1 MRILWVKIGGLW
13 PPDRGGRLRSYHT
26 ISELGRRHQV
36 IVATTHVPGDTPDSV
51 DTLPNS
57 ARVLSFPHRLP
68 KQGSPAFALAL
79 ARSWVST
86 LPVDLS
92 KARVPALERAVRG
105 LLASGAVDVCV
116 ADFLAAW
123 PNVPARSPA
132 PTVLFEHNVEHAIWQ
147 RLARTETRWLRR
159 ALLEIEWRKMRRV
172 EARACRAAALTI
184 AVSEADRAQLA
195 AIARVPAASAARA
208 PGARIESIATG
219 VDTEYF
225 APSAALERPSSLVFT
240 GSMDWYPNEDA
251 VLHMI
256 DAILPAI
263 RAEVPDVS
271 LTVVGRNPS
280 ARLVEAAARA
290 GVRVTGTVSDVRPFV
305 AEGAVSIVPLRVGG
319 GTRLKIF
326 EALAMGKAVVST
338 SIGAEGLPLTAGEH
352 YLAADEPAEFARAV
366 VGLLRDGDRRRRLG
380 EAGRQLVEARYS
392 WAETARAFEAYL
404 EEAIAGRRMPLPR
417 DRAAGV
423 TAARGTPVL
432 TAATGSFDV
441 GMAPRASVTSSGDD
455 AGVTGTIRNL
465 REARPGSPTP
475 RDERT

>member
-26 ISELGRRHQV
+26 IAELGRRHQV
-36 IVATTHVPGDTPDSV
+36 TVATTHVPGETPDSA
-51 DTLPNS
+51 DTLPNT

-92 KARVPALERAVRG
+92 KARVPALEREVRG

-123 PNVPARSPA
+123 PNVPARSQVPI
-132 PTVLFEHNVEHAIWQ
+132 VLFEHNVEHAIWQ
-147 RLARTETRWLRR
+147 RLARTETRRLRR
-159 ALLEIEWRKMRRV
+159 LLLEIEWRKMRRV

-195 AIARVPAASAARA
+195 AVIARAPAASAAAIARAHA

-263 RAEVPDVS
+263 RAEVPDVA

-280 ARLVEAAARA
+280 ARLMEAAARA

-305 AEGAVSIVPLRVGG
+305 AEGAVSVVPLRVGG

-338 SIGAEGLPLTAGEH
+338 SIGAEGLPLTPGEH
-352 YLAADEPAEFARAV
+352 YLAADEPADFARAV
-366 VGLLRDGDRRRRLG
+366 VDLLRDGERRRCLG

-404 EEAIAGRRMPLPR
+404 EEAIAGRRTSTER

-423 TAARGTPVL
+423 TAGRGRGNECGGVE
-432 TAATGSFDV
+432 DV
-441 GMAPRASVTSSGDD
+441 PRAMS
-455 AGVTGTIRNL
+455 AGVTGTIRIQ
-465 REARPGSPTP
+465 REARPGSPTLG
-475 RDERT
+475 DERT

>member
-36 IVATTHVPGDTPDSV
+36 TVATTHVPGETPDSV
-51 DTLPNS
+51 DTLPNT

-123 PNVPARSPA
+123 PNVPARAPVPA
-132 PTVLFEHNVEHAIWQ
+132 VLFEHNVEHAIWQ

-195 AIARVPAASAARA
+195 AAIARAPAASAAAIARGPAASAAAIARA
-208 PGARIESIATG
+208 PAASAMGAPAARIESIATG

-225 APSAALERPSSLVFT
+225 APSAALERPASLVFT

-263 RAEVPDVS
+263 RAEVPDAS

-290 GVRVTGTVSDVRPFV
+290 GVRVTGTVDDVRPFV

-338 SIGAEGLPLTAGEH
+338 SIGAEGLPLTPGEH
-352 YLAADEPAEFARAV
+352 YLAADEPAAFARAV
-366 VGLLRDGDRRRRLG
+366 VGLLRDAESRRRLG

-404 EEAIAGRRMPLPR
+404 EEAIASRRLSHER
-417 DRAAGV
+417 HRATGAAAGHGH
-423 TAARGTPVL
+423 R
-432 TAATGSFDV
+432 
-441 GMAPRASVTSSGDD
+441 DD
-455 AGVTGTIRNL
+455 A
-465 REARPGSPTP
+465 
-475 RDERT
+475 ERVQDPLQL

>member
-26 ISELGRRHQV
+26 IAELGRRHQV
-36 IVATTHVPGDTPDSV
+36 TVATTHVPGETPDSA
-51 DTLPNS
+51 DTLPNT

-92 KARVPALERAVRG
+92 KARVPALEREVRG

-123 PNVPARSPA
+123 PNVPARSRA
-132 PTVLFEHNVEHAIWQ
+132 PIVLFEHNVEHAIWQ

-159 ALLEIEWRKMRRV
+159 LLLEIEWRKMRRV

-195 AIARVPAASAARA
+195 AVIAPAASAAHA
-208 PGARIESIATG
+208 PGARIERIATG

-263 RAEVPDVS
+263 RAEVPDVA

-280 ARLVEAAARA
+280 ARLVEAAGRA

-305 AEGAVSIVPLRVGG
+305 AEGAVSVVPLRVGG

-338 SIGAEGLPLTAGEH
+338 SIGAEGLPLTPGEH

-366 VGLLRDGDRRRRLG
+366 VGLLRDGEHRRRLG

-404 EEAIAGRRMPLPR
+404 EDAIAGRRLPIER
-417 DRAAGV
+417 DRAGA
-423 TAARGTPVL
+423 TARRGHRDDIEGAR
-432 TAATGSFDV
+432 
-441 GMAPRASVTSSGDD
+441 
-455 AGVTGTIRNL
+455 
-465 REARPGSPTP
+465 SPLQL
-475 RDERT
+475 

>member
-1 MRILWVKIGGLW
+1 V
-13 PPDRGGRLRSYHT
+13 
-26 ISELGRRHQV
+26 
-36 IVATTHVPGDTPDSV
+36 
-51 DTLPNS
+51 S
-57 ARVLSFPHRLP
+57 A
-68 KQGSPAFALAL
+68 
-79 ARSWVST
+79 

-123 PNVPARSPA
+123 PNVPARSPVPA
-132 PTVLFEHNVEHAIWQ
+132 VLFEHNVEHAIWQ
-147 RLARTETRWLRR
+147 RLARTEPRWLRR
-159 ALLEIEWRKMRRV
+159 ALLEIEWRKMRRA

-195 AIARVPAASAARA
+195 ALIARAPAASAAIVAPAPAASAAVIGRTSAARAAGIARAPAALAPVIARASAASAARA

-251 VLHMI
+251 VLHLI

-263 RAEVPDVS
+263 RAEVPHVS

-280 ARLVEAAARA
+280 ARLIEAAARA
-290 GVRVTGTVSDVRPFV
+290 GVRVTGTVDDVRPFV
-305 AEGAVSIVPLRVGG
+305 AEGAVSVVPLRVGG

-338 SIGAEGLPLTAGEH
+338 SIGAEGLPLTPGEH
-352 YLAADEPAEFARAV
+352 YLAADEPADFARAV
-366 VGLLRDGDRRRRLG
+366 VRLLRDADRRRRLG

-392 WAETARAFEAYL
+392 WAETARAFEAHL
-404 EEAIAGRRMPLPR
+404 EAAIAGRRLAIER

-423 TAARGTPVL
+423 TVGHGDRGDIGRV
-432 TAATGSFDV
+432 GSPLQAV
-441 GMAPRASVTSSGDD
+441 S
-455 AGVTGTIRNL
+455 AGATGTIRNL
-465 REARPGSPTP
+465 REARPGSPTS